1 MEALRAFKH
10 PQEVWLQPNG
20 KKAYFRAV
28 MIGKKKVFV
37 LGIVVNKNNDAQFFG
52 PQKQATPT
60 GKEMENYYT
69 KDET

>member
-1 MEALRAFKH
+1 
-10 PQEVWLQPNG
+10 
-20 KKAYFRAV
+20 

-52 PQKQATPT
+52 PQKQATST